1 MMSMCNIKCN
11 VVTNIYEIHILFD
24 TNYFVKEIQGNSRR
38 AREMSSHLFVCRGGK
53 IDSVYSITNS

>member
-24 TNYFVKEIQGNSRR
+24 TNCFVKEIQGNSRKR
-38 AREMSSHLFVCRGGK
+38 AREMYLFVCRGGK
-53 IDSVYSITNS
+53 IDSVHSVTNS